1 MGENIQ
7 KHTSDKGL
15 TFRIYQEILQLNH
28 NQNNSIQMLAKDLN
42 RHFSKDTI
50 QMAGL
55 TGEARLIGHLST
67 KQKAASSVPSQGTCL
82 GCGLVPS

>member
-1 MGENIQ
+1 
-7 KHTSDKGL
+7 
-15 TFRIYQEILQLNH
+15 
-28 NQNNSIQMLAKDLN
+28 MLAKDLN

-82 GCGLVPS
+82 GCGLVPSWGARKRQPVDVSLSHIDASLPLFLPPFPSL

>member
-1 MGENIQ
+1 MHSQGNHQQNEKTTHGMGENIQ

-55 TGEARLIGHLST
+55 TGDCLLYTSD
-67 KQKAASSVPSQGTCL
+67 AADDTC
-82 GCGLVPS
+82 VV